1 MKATAISKAEV
12 SPLPSSQGAALPLAV
27 AGLVSRPGTLAA
39 TGLGADLLGDLASKQ
54 LLRSGV
60 LSMSVLAERLA
71 IPGSVLMEVLAFL
84 RKEGRIEV
92 RPAAVATESELYYGL
107 TDRGRQA
114 AMQALHRDGYVG
126 PAPVRLQDY
135 ARVVTAQSTHE
146 RRINRGVMRE
156 ALGDVVVTDGLR
168 DRLGA
173 ALNSG
178 RALFLYGPAGTGKT
192 LIANRLQRAAPNSV
206 LIPHALLVNNSV
218 LRIFD
223 PILHDRIDS
232 SDPVSPM
239 MLNAGIDRRYV
250 CCQRPVIHVG
260 GELESSMLDVE
271 LRASTQE
278 LLAPLQMKSN
288 NGMLIIDDL
297 GRQRSSV
304 EQILNRWIVPMEER
318 VDHYSIGGGAY
329 FSIPFDVVLV
339 FSTNLPPESLTD
351 DALRRRLGYKIAFGP
366 ISADAYRE
374 IWHQNCIALGLPY
387 DRALVDFVIEE
398 LHRHRGVELLPVHP
412 RDLLRMVVD
421 RLRYEEKELRID
433 SELLTWAW
441 DSNFFQ
447 PR

>member
-12 SPLPSSQGAALPLAV
+12 SEMPPPSGMVLSRAVAALVP
-27 AGLVSRPGTLAA
+27 RPGTLAA
-39 TGLGADLLGDLASKQ
+39 TGLSADLLGDLASKL

-60 LSMSVLAERLA
+60 LSLSVLADRLA
-71 IPGSVLMEVLAFL
+71 IPGSVLMEVLSFL
-84 RKEGRIEV
+84 RKEARIEV
-92 RPAAVATESELYYGL
+92 RPGSAAETELFYNL

-114 AMQALHRDGYVG
+114 ALNSLHRDGYVG
-126 PAPVRLQDY
+126 PAPVRLEDY
-135 ARVVTAQSTHE
+135 ARLVTAQSAHD
-146 RRINRGVMRE
+146 RRINRSIMRE
-156 ALGDVVVTDGLR
+156 ALGDVVVTDALR

-192 LIANRLQRAAPNSV
+192 LIANRLQRAAPSAV
-206 LIPHALLVNNSV
+206 LIPHALLVGTSV
-218 LRIFD
+218 LRVFD
-223 PILHDRIDS
+223 PVLHDRIDPT
-232 SDPVSPM
+232 DTVSPL

-250 CCQRPVIHVG
+250 CCRRPVIHVG

-278 LLAPLQMKSN
+278 LLAPLQMKAN

-297 GRQRSSV
+297 GRQRSTA

-318 VDHYSIGGGAY
+318 VDHFSIGGGAY

-339 FSTNLPPESLTD
+339 FSTNLAPEMLTD
-351 DALRRRLGYKIAFGP
+351 DALRRRLGYKIGFGP
-366 ISADAYRE
+366 ISADAYHE
-374 IWHQNCIALGLPY
+374 IWQQNCTALGLPY

-398 LHRHRGVELLPVHP
+398 LHQRRGVDLLPVHP

-433 SELLTWAW
+433 NELLTWAW

>member
-1 MKATAISKAEV
+1 
-12 SPLPSSQGAALPLAV
+12 
-27 AGLVSRPGTLAA
+27 
-39 TGLGADLLGDLASKQ
+39 
-54 LLRSGV
+54 
-60 LSMSVLAERLA
+60 
-71 IPGSVLMEVLAFL
+71 
-84 RKEGRIEV
+84 
-92 RPAAVATESELYYGL
+92 
-107 TDRGRQA
+107 
-114 AMQALHRDGYVG
+114 
-126 PAPVRLQDY
+126 
-135 ARVVTAQSTHE
+135 
-146 RRINRGVMRE
+146 
-156 ALGDVVVTDGLR
+156 
-168 DRLGA
+168 
-173 ALNSG
+173 
-178 RALFLYGPAGTGKT
+178 
-192 LIANRLQRAAPNSV
+192 
-206 LIPHALLVNNSV
+206 
-218 LRIFD
+218 
-223 PILHDRIDS
+223 
-232 SDPVSPM
+232 M

-278 LLAPLQMKSN
+278 LLAPLQMKAN

-318 VDHYSIGGGAY
+318 VDHFSIGGGAY

-366 ISADAYRE
+366 ISADHYRE
-374 IWHQNCIALGLPY
+374 IWQHNCTALGLPY